1 MCVPLLK
8 RISIV
13 TSWLRGQRV
22 SSQQGM
28 LPNEY
33 LVLQGGEEL
42 YAVLNSAHI
51 WAVVHAIFQ
60 WHPECATII
69 QLKPLDSWEHR
80 FCAKV
85 SRTHLKHRS

>member
-42 YAVLNSAHI
+42 YAVLSWAHI
-51 WAVVHAIFQ
+51 WAVVHAISQ
-60 WHPECATII
+60 
-69 QLKPLDSWEHR
+69 
-80 FCAKV
+80 
-85 SRTHLKHRS
+85 